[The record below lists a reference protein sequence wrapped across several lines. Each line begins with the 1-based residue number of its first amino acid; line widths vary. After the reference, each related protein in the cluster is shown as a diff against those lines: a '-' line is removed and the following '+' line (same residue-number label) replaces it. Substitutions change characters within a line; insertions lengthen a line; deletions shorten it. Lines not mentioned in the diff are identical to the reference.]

1 MKTAAGKAWKVG
13 DNVDTDQIIPGQ
25 YLSLTDPQEL
35 ASHCFEG
42 MYPGLAKGFGA
53 GDVIVAGENFGCG
66 SSREHAVI
74 ALKGLGVSCI
84 IARSLAR
91 IFFRNC
97 INLGLLPVECAEAV
111 EGIEAGDEVHVD
123 TGRGQIENRT
133 KGLVFHFKPLP
144 PFLEE
149 ILAAGDLANYVRQG
163 MSGVAG
169 A

>member
-1 MKTAAGKAWKVG
+1 LKTAAGKAWKIG

-74 ALKGLGVSCI
+74 ALKALGISCI
-84 IARSLAR
+84 IARSFAR

-133 KGLVFHFKPLP
+133 KGLIFHFKPLP

-149 ILAAGDLANYVRQG
+149 ILAAGDLATYVRQG